1 MAGTRLQEFR
11 EAAQLSRAELAE
23 VIGEEESAIERYEAG
38 EPIPSGVAE
47 KVAAMFA
54 VPVAFLRR
62 ED

>member
-11 EAAQLSRAELAE
+11 EAAKLSRGELAE
-23 VIGEEESAIERYEAG
+23 VIGEDESAIERYEAG
-38 EPIPSGVAE
+38 EPIPPGVAQ

-54 VPVAFLRR
+54 VPVAFLQG

>member
-11 EAAQLSRAELAE
+11 EAARLSRGELAE

-38 EPIPSGVAE
+38 EPIPPAVAE
-47 KVAAMFA
+47 KLAGMFA
-54 VPVAFLRR
+54 VSVPFLRG